1 MSFMW
6 PQMLVALVLVPL
18 LAGAYIWQQR
28 RRRKYAVRYASLA
41 LVRDAVGKG
50 PGVKRH
56 VPAAFYLLALT
67 AMIVALARPQAPIE
81 VPHNTGTVILSIDVS
96 GSMQATDVKPSR
108 MEATKEAARLF
119 VKRQPKG
126 VKIGVVSFSDFG
138 ALVQPPTRDKD
149 AVLRAIDR
157 LRPQRGTN
165 IGAGIEV
172 ALDAIVEDLDLP
184 RPTATPGAGGVGG
197 RAVGARPTPTLT
209 PASGPPSPARGR
221 GAGGEGGKPP
231 ASIVLVSDGESNVGP
246 PPLEVAQVAATAG
259 VKVYT
264 VGIGTRE
271 GSVLRIQGRSVFTRL
286 DEDTLKGIAEV
297 TGARYLSAQNESELL
312 KVYDELSRERA
323 FEKEKTEVTFAVTLG
338 ALVLSL
344 IGGALSLLWF
354 NRLP

>member
-18 LAGAYIWQQR
+18 LAGVYIWQQR

-67 AMIVALARPQAPIE
+67 AMIIALARPQAPIE

-197 RAVGARPTPTLT
+197 RAVGARPTPA
-209 PASGPPSPARGR
+209 PAPS
-221 GAGGEGGKPP
+221 GGEGRKTPP

-246 PPLEVAQVAATAG
+246 PPLEVAQAAATAG

>member
-18 LAGAYIWQQR
+18 LVAAYIWQQR

-50 PGVKRH
+50 PGIRRH

-96 GSMQATDVKPSR
+96 GSMQATDVKPNR

-197 RAVGARPTPTLT
+197 RAVGGRSTPV
-209 PASGPPSPARGR
+209 PAPPAQP
-221 GAGGEGGKPP
+221 GKTPP

-246 PPLEVAQVAATAG
+246 PPLEVAQAAAAAG

-286 DEDTLKGIAEV
+286 DEDTLKGVAEV
-297 TGARYLSAQNESELL
+297 TGARYLSAQNEGDLMR
-312 KVYDELSRERA
+312 VYDELSRERA

>member
-6 PQMLVALVLVPL
+6 PQMLFALMLVPL
-18 LAGAYIWQQR
+18 LVAVYIWQQR

-50 PGVKRH
+50 PGIKRH
-56 VPAAFYLLALT
+56 VPAAFYLLAVT
-67 AMIVALARPQAPIE
+67 GMIVALARPQAPIE

-96 GSMQATDVKPSR
+96 GSMQATDVKPNR

-197 RAVGARPTPTLT
+197 RAVGGRPTPA
-209 PASGPPSPARGR
+209 PAPPAQP
-221 GAGGEGGKPP
+221 GKTPP

-246 PPLEVAQVAATAG
+246 PPLEVAQAAAAAG

-286 DEDTLKGIAEV
+286 DEDTLKGVAEV
-297 TGARYLSAQNESELL
+297 TGARYLSAQNEGDLMR
-312 KVYDELSRERA
+312 VYDELSRERA

-344 IGGALSLLWF
+344 IGGVLSLLWF

>member
-6 PQMLVALVLVPL
+6 PQMLVALALVPL
-18 LAGAYIWQQR
+18 LVGAYIWQQR
-28 RRRKYAVRYASLA
+28 RRRKYAMRYASLA

-96 GSMQATDVKPSR
+96 GSMQASDVRPNR

-126 VKIGVVSFSDFG
+126 VKVGVVSFSDFG

-197 RAVGARPTPTLT
+197 RAVGARPTPV
-209 PASGPPSPARGR
+209 PAPS
-221 GAGGEGGKPP
+221 GGEGRKTPP

-246 PPLEVAQVAATAG
+246 PPLEVAQAAAAAG

-286 DEDTLKGIAEV
+286 DEDTLKGVAEV
-297 TGARYLSAQNESELL
+297 TGGRYLSAQNESELL

-338 ALVLSL
+338 ALLLSL
-344 IGGALSLLWF
+344 IGGVLSLLWF

>member
-6 PQMLVALVLVPL
+6 PQMLGALVLVPL
-18 LAGAYIWQQR
+18 LVAAYIWQQR

-50 PGVKRH
+50 PGIKRH

-96 GSMQATDVKPSR
+96 GSMQASDVKPSR

-184 RPTATPGAGGVGG
+184 RPTATPGPGGVGG
-197 RAVGARPTPTLT
+197 RAVGGRPTPV
-209 PASGPPSPARGR
+209 PAPSAQP
-221 GAGGEGGKPP
+221 GKTPP

-246 PPLEVAQVAATAG
+246 PPLEVAQAAAAAG

-264 VGIGTRE
+264 VGIGTKE

-297 TGARYLSAQNESELL
+297 TGARYLSAQNEGDLM

>member
-6 PQMLVALVLVPL
+6 PQMLFALVLVPL
-18 LAGAYIWQQR
+18 LAGVYIWQQR

-50 PGVKRH
+50 PGIKRH
-56 VPAAFYLLALT
+56 VPAAFYLLAVT
-67 AMIVALARPQAPIE
+67 GMIVALARPQAPIE

-96 GSMQATDVKPSR
+96 GSMQANDVKPNR

-165 IGAGIEV
+165 IGAGIQV
-172 ALDAIVEDLDLP
+172 ALDAIAEDLDLP
-184 RPTATPGAGGVGG
+184 RPTATPGPGGVG
-197 RAVGARPTPTLT
+197 RPPTARPPTPPPG
-209 PASGPPSPARGR
+209 PAPG
-221 GAGGEGGKPP
+221 GGERKTPP

-246 PPLEVAQVAATAG
+246 PPLEVAQEAAAAG

-264 VGIGTRE
+264 VGIGTKE

-286 DEDTLKGIAEV
+286 DEDTLKGVAEV
-297 TGARYLSAQNESELL
+297 TGARYLSAQNEGDLM

-323 FEKEKTEVTFAVTLG
+323 FEKEKTEVTFVVTLG

>member
-18 LAGAYIWQQR
+18 LAGVYIWQQR

-56 VPAAFYLLALT
+56 VPAAFYLLAVT
-67 AMIVALARPQAPIE
+67 GMIIALARPQAPIE

-197 RAVGARPTPTLT
+197 RAVGARPTPA
-209 PASGPPSPARGR
+209 PAPS
-221 GAGGEGGKPP
+221 GGEGRKTPP

-246 PPLEVAQVAATAG
+246 PPLEVAQAAATAG